1 MKLTKA
7 LLRKIIQEE
16 TIKELNP
23 RDGYNPNPGQLDE
36 PMPEVSDE
44 GVALEKLYT
53 RVAKITSD
61 FVAGRN
67 ELMRSEYK
75 SMAKELISIR
85 DYIKEMTK

>member
-1 MKLTKA
+1 
-7 LLRKIIQEE
+7 
-16 TIKELNP
+16 
-23 RDGYNPNPGQLDE
+23 
-36 PMPEVSDE
+36 
-44 GVALEKLYT
+44 T